1 MERYNRNIII
11 DEIGEK
17 GQRTLLNSKVL
28 ICGCGG
34 LGSTAIANLSALG
47 IGKIG
52 LIDDDI
58 VEITNMNRQ
67 YIHKFANIG
76 KNKVDSAKEWIN
88 NFNSDIE
95 VQTYKIRLSIENYK
109 NIVKDYDLIIDC
121 FDTYDSKF
129 LLNEI
134 SINSKKP
141 LIHGAVTEFYGQVTV
156 VIPEETPCLHC
167 IIPNPDRTAKIT
179 KGVVSPAVSVIA
191 AVQSMEALKLLLK
204 IDTSLKNILLTYNG
218 LTMEYKKLKITKN
231 SKCPV
236 CT

>member
-11 DEIGEK
+11 EKIGEK
-17 GQRTLLNSKVL
+17 GQETLSHSKVL
-28 ICGCGG
+28 VCGCGG
-34 LGSTAIANLSALG
+34 LGSTVIANLSSMG

-52 LIDDDI
+52 LIDDDVI
-58 VEITNMNRQ
+58 EITNLNRQ
-67 YIHKFANIG
+67 YIHKFDDIG

-88 NFNSDIE
+88 DFNPDIE
-95 VQTYKIRLSIENYK
+95 VKTYKIRLNIENYK
-109 NIVKDYDLIIDC
+109 NIVQDYDLIIDC

-134 SINSKKP
+134 AINNKKP

-156 VIPEETPCLHC
+156 VIPEETPCLNC
-167 IIPNPDRTAKIT
+167 IIPEPDRAAKIT
-179 KGVVSPAVSVIA
+179 KGVMSPAVSSIA
-191 AVQSMEALKLLLK
+191 SVQSMETLKLLLK

-218 LTMEYKKLKITKN
+218 LTTEYKKLKITKN